1 MNEQILKDLVATA
14 QKYNYDWNVV
24 IPKFPE
30 FKGYDAQLLKDYV
43 ATAEKYNYDYATVNS
58 KFPEFKLKKKEPTA
72 SPSQSVQKPSSS
84 ATQGKKPQP
93 QSAFLQDTET
103 GEKLEILTG
112 YPGKEDIEYNYI
124 NGQWRKRKKVQ
135 SRQDLGKDNWY
146 IITNEGSI
154 NSLNK
159 FFNKER
165 SSTKEILKG
174 YPGKEEN
181 EYRVDKLVNGQE
193 VWSVRRKGQEEFTV
207 ISDEG
212 SISALNRQFGKSV
225 KPSEDAKK
233 KREAQITRQK
243 SYEEF
248 NGITSDFVS
257 DDSDDQIG
265 DLRKKYGKL
274 GFSFKEV
281 GKGDQIEITASND
294 KKIIINFDNWTD
306 ETDRENARNL
316 RKFLQENQQLGDYVD
331 LENEEIKRSKEK
343 YLDITK
349 VDFDEQRARLMSA
362 GSQKEFEKAKEENAK
377 EIASKPIA
385 ALGAEAMELREK
397 IVTGDY
403 NRQQRIADL
412 SRVANTEEER
422 KDLAAIAVANRD
434 SFVQKNK
441 INDKYVNDLALSR
454 KDVVNELSELNKE
467 IERVNSS
474 QSSMTEEEYN
484 SEMSRLKTEYDDL
497 IIKDNQINSDI
508 NKVYTIEEQNQKD
521 AALYFAYNEQQGS
534 VGGGLWNSF
543 VKGVFGVTGLVD
555 PDAPDFF
562 AKMLG
567 SEMTTEEFMQS
578 EDRWDITKASFSVA
592 ESVGAL
598 AAAVLTGGT
607 TKAAGAGKILT
618 KSAETLP
625 FFSMSYNEIKSE
637 MDSEEFKGIPSWQK
651 EGLAIIYGLG
661 VGYLDKLS
669 TTFGATGK
677 IPQAISKGIIFRA
690 ISGLGKDATTD
701 AIERAIASQ
710 FKKDIAAGLI
720 KIAGGSVLEGATE
733 GVQSLYGSA
742 LKAGFNWMQGKDENG
757 KEIKPFDVSNWAKD
771 AVYEAY
777 MGALGGTIM
786 SVPSGAVRGIKNGFN
801 RLSPSY
807 MEMTK
812 KVIEDSNLRSML
824 ITDIKTKLMSGKITK
839 DEAQEQINAI
849 KEASGL
855 FAKMPDNLSPEG
867 VAQSTDLL
875 IERSK
880 IEKEIAGK
888 EDNLVVAQKARIAE
902 INNELQTI
910 SQNAVKES
918 TKPVEEGPAEGGGVQ
933 YQGTQEGQPEV
944 REGERP
950 VGETAQPEADLG
962 DRAVEGRGEAEI
974 EASREAELQPVLA
987 AITAAETTGEVP
999 TVNGQPVNQKTVDD
1013 INAKYDAE
1021 IAAAA
1026 AQPTT
1031 AEQIAPSLVT
1041 LENATEFERKA
1052 ADIDAVRGIE
1062 GATRAARAAKSVL
1075 RALPGVKIHLHS
1087 NRDEFMAGVASTEGI
1102 SVQELEAE
1110 FGADA
1115 RGVFT
1120 KGEIH
1125 INLDNADASTVFH
1138 EAFHYAFAKSG
1149 KTGMREM
1156 VNGIKKAV
1164 GKKNFGLISWVDT
1177 FEERYI
1183 KENEILPEDQRLSD
1197 EAIAEEFMSELGAIL
1212 SESAKTLDV
1221 STLQKIAN
1229 VINNIAKKIIGRPV
1243 LSKSASRQEIIDMMN
1258 DLSSKMRQ
1266 GKEIDFN
1273 SLGLTGTISV
1283 NDSTNR
1289 KKSIVGDIIRFDVNK
1304 NTKVEENVPLS
1315 KFNGRT
1321 TNTIESDRMT
1331 GGYIK
1336 DDSGAILFKF
1346 LGGVQ
1351 FPVIT
1356 GKWWASQDASK
1367 AKKIATN
1374 ANDNRDADGYIYG
1387 TPMVGSEKQHMSNND
1402 MLLATTELM
1411 KLDATSRNTKVTKSD
1426 VINLIDKAFK
1436 KKGLEAKRPIIK
1448 SAIKKSN
1455 SIADVFNE
1463 LEYVL
1468 FQENDSI
1475 VDRFGNNI
1483 LDSNGSKISK
1493 LTFEERKSIIETL
1506 LGNATVRDVN
1516 FPSAGNAY
1524 EAAARFAEPITDKA
1538 QKIGDIVTVMRTK
1551 GTLKY
1556 KKTDRSD
1563 EFYHKSYP
1571 YEIYAENEDG
1581 TPAEIE
1587 VFILDAAYSMRDVL
1601 PVLTKKSG
1609 EKFTWDEYLAKHGPK
1624 SEKVAEAQYNRT
1636 AKLSVASGEI
1646 KSEKQRQKQII
1657 LEKLSDGSRKVLKDN
1672 YFFLDKKEDIIKAIN
1687 HDIELLNERII
1698 AKGALESFEELII
1711 PSLGD
1716 EVLVPV
1722 LSEFQER
1729 ILMDPNATPES
1740 IQRGFDEAK
1749 KIIDKEGSI
1758 DQSKITEGGIL
1769 NGDKSINL
1777 PNFERFV
1784 EKNPEYEGVF
1794 KDWKKLLDKDLELI
1808 LKDTKAFRY
1817 PNIKELEIL
1826 LDELKDTGEIKS
1838 EKRKKQISN
1847 AAIDKAREKYNLSI
1861 ERGNSIEQAQKSAM
1875 ADLKK
1880 NEWYV
1885 QATDTEREDA
1895 VRTMRKFFGFKEK
1908 SAPSAG
1914 KISGKKK
1921 KKVTVDEY
1929 VALKDQIKLEAKAAK
1944 AGAKSVSDAVKAI
1957 TSYFN
1962 KIKDRGNLTRSDITK
1977 ILGIISNVKDQKSLD
1992 NAADRIFEIVN
2003 KAKTDIIEVSQKAAL
2018 KDQLR
2023 LEALAA
2029 RQSSQS
2035 LKQKQR
2041 QLVALINEMKRG
2053 GIVTAQQASALA
2065 KRVVM
2070 TNVDNPIM
2078 VERMLQYAERL
2089 FERADYQQKLQEAN
2103 SLQKK
2108 IKSKLKSKGLQASVV
2123 SVAKDFSKI
2132 QPWMLSDIDA
2142 YIEQANNVL
2151 NAVRPSRLG
2160 VTTGVDIDNVMDQEQ
2175 ISVSAQMRTSMSFK
2189 DVSEYIE
2196 NTNKEIE
2203 EYRKAEI
2210 LAVNNDLVAA
2220 GVISKDMKLKEILEI
2235 IGELRDPETKLPA
2248 EEKRAAILSYI
2259 GSVMDV
2265 YRPIVESMLNG
2276 RDPFTGEAVE
2286 LTDRQKEVASDM
2298 MKIDVT
2304 KMDIR
2309 DAVQVIEAMD
2319 NFITNGIIDGVEAI
2333 TNTYNGQRNA
2343 EKVAAKGFKTKSVG
2357 AGKVGNLWAYNMM
2370 SLPVLSDW
2378 IFRGTKRAQYVL
2390 DNIGINKFIKG
2401 VAQATSRWRKYTDEY
2416 YEAFT
2421 DEKLFLK
2428 ISPIKVRVWKKA
2440 NGKDFMDPENI
2451 YERGMYAFLKRTVT
2465 GDQKAQEKELKRK
2478 IKLIKDSVDV
2488 LREEGDAKDAKVAD
2502 MYDMLIEKLGLND
2515 ANLTISDIESRVDKL
2530 NIDAVNWWVNTW
2542 ADNYSQLADVSQ
2554 SVYNTIL
2561 DKDMFYTPDKFSSLD
2576 PNNSENVD
2584 ELMNKMGGGGFA
2596 SVLNYEYDKKT
2607 GVLMPS
2613 SKPVSMEQ
2621 KRYVNLNFDNN
2632 NQRAL
2637 KAALI
2642 DINTAAATKQ
2652 IKGFFKSKNWNKVI
2666 TNKSDRDLFR
2676 KRVDEYILRSR
2687 NKQVGT
2693 DDQTIG
2699 EVERS
2704 LRIWASMG
2712 ATRALGSIFQPF
2724 KQTIPIF
2731 VNTLMNAGKH
2741 TTFAFGRDQ
2750 HRWIDAI
2757 EMPISNRGIE
2767 SIAAFDDADAALDR
2781 SIAAGKI
2788 EKALDVVEK
2797 VNTKWLKLVL
2807 AKPDVFAARSAFI
2820 AYYKKALEAKGKS
2833 TDIDYNNPSDV
2844 DQEALNYAQ
2853 HMVDRQQNASD
2864 AMLMG
2869 DLFTSGQSLKKIM
2882 KNTLFPFMSF
2892 VVNQKSRMTTDVSI
2906 MFSGDASRADR
2917 KAAARSLGGLILE
2930 MAAFHSLSFAI
2941 KYLIINSIASV
2952 IGGED
2957 EPEEEDVQKS
2967 LERQLSYTIGT
2978 VAKDIFSPVPLFTD
2992 SPVIYGADFLM
3003 KKIAPSYMEDDA
3015 KEALKTENEAREL
3028 SGKPALEGKKAQEFI
3043 DNYIEERRIK
3053 ASQYDSQGP
3062 GGVYRITLDKGI
3074 EVYKSLNLA
3083 YNGEFESEGFGGK
3096 METKYIDSEGQD
3108 KMKEIMPYYL
3118 AWSALGIPAEFGSV
3132 FRKIENNVKKENKL
3146 TEKQHEALN
3155 EVLEATGRKK
3165 EGEVEKYLVKKM
3177 RATQTESSSE
3187 RVLNELD
3194 WIDSQGGLKNERQ
3207 VKKYI
3212 EIFETEGS
3220 VGIRDMQE
3228 IQKLK

>member
-1 MNEQILKDLVATA
+1 
-14 QKYNYDWNVV
+14 
-24 IPKFPE
+24 
-30 FKGYDAQLLKDYV
+30 
-43 ATAEKYNYDYATVNS
+43 
-58 KFPEFKLKKKEPTA
+58 
-72 SPSQSVQKPSSS
+72 
-84 ATQGKKPQP
+84 
-93 QSAFLQDTET
+93 
-103 GEKLEILTG
+103 
-112 YPGKEDIEYNYI
+112 
-124 NGQWRKRKKVQ
+124 
-135 SRQDLGKDNWY
+135 
-146 IITNEGSI
+146 
-154 NSLNK
+154 
-159 FFNKER
+159 
-165 SSTKEILKG
+165 
-174 YPGKEEN
+174 
-181 EYRVDKLVNGQE
+181 
-193 VWSVRRKGQEEFTV
+193 
-207 ISDEG
+207 
-212 SISALNRQFGKSV
+212 
-225 KPSEDAKK
+225 
-233 KREAQITRQK
+233 
-243 SYEEF
+243 
-248 NGITSDFVS
+248 
-257 DDSDDQIG
+257 
-265 DLRKKYGKL
+265 
-274 GFSFKEV
+274 
-281 GKGDQIEITASND
+281 
-294 KKIIINFDNWTD
+294 
-306 ETDRENARNL
+306 
-316 RKFLQENQQLGDYVD
+316 
-331 LENEEIKRSKEK
+331 
-343 YLDITK
+343 
-349 VDFDEQRARLMSA
+349 
-362 GSQKEFEKAKEENAK
+362 
-377 EIASKPIA
+377 
-385 ALGAEAMELREK
+385 
-397 IVTGDY
+397 
-403 NRQQRIADL
+403 
-412 SRVANTEEER
+412 
-422 KDLAAIAVANRD
+422 
-434 SFVQKNK
+434 
-441 INDKYVNDLALSR
+441 
-454 KDVVNELSELNKE
+454 
-467 IERVNSS
+467 
-474 QSSMTEEEYN
+474 
-484 SEMSRLKTEYDDL
+484 
-497 IIKDNQINSDI
+497 
-508 NKVYTIEEQNQKD
+508 
-521 AALYFAYNEQQGS
+521 
-534 VGGGLWNSF
+534 
-543 VKGVFGVTGLVD
+543 
-555 PDAPDFF
+555 
-562 AKMLG
+562 
-567 SEMTTEEFMQS
+567 
-578 EDRWDITKASFSVA
+578 
-592 ESVGAL
+592 
-598 AAAVLTGGT
+598 
-607 TKAAGAGKILT
+607 
-618 KSAETLP
+618 
-625 FFSMSYNEIKSE
+625 
-637 MDSEEFKGIPSWQK
+637 
-651 EGLAIIYGLG
+651 
-661 VGYLDKLS
+661 
-669 TTFGATGK
+669 
-677 IPQAISKGIIFRA
+677 
-690 ISGLGKDATTD
+690 
-701 AIERAIASQ
+701 
-710 FKKDIAAGLI
+710 
-720 KIAGGSVLEGATE
+720 
-733 GVQSLYGSA
+733 
-742 LKAGFNWMQGKDENG
+742 
-757 KEIKPFDVSNWAKD
+757 
-771 AVYEAY
+771 
-777 MGALGGTIM
+777 
-786 SVPSGAVRGIKNGFN
+786 
-801 RLSPSY
+801 
-807 MEMTK
+807 
-812 KVIEDSNLRSML
+812 
-824 ITDIKTKLMSGKITK
+824 
-839 DEAQEQINAI
+839 
-849 KEASGL
+849 
-855 FAKMPDNLSPEG
+855 
-867 VAQSTDLL
+867 
-875 IERSK
+875 
-880 IEKEIAGK
+880 
-888 EDNLVVAQKARIAE
+888 
-902 INNELQTI
+902 
-910 SQNAVKES
+910 
-918 TKPVEEGPAEGGGVQ
+918 
-933 YQGTQEGQPEV
+933 
-944 REGERP
+944 
-950 VGETAQPEADLG
+950 
-962 DRAVEGRGEAEI
+962 
-974 EASREAELQPVLA
+974 
-987 AITAAETTGEVP
+987 
-999 TVNGQPVNQKTVDD
+999 
-1013 INAKYDAE
+1013 
-1021 IAAAA
+1021 
-1026 AQPTT
+1026 
-1031 AEQIAPSLVT
+1031 
-1041 LENATEFERKA
+1041 
-1052 ADIDAVRGIE
+1052 
-1062 GATRAARAAKSVL
+1062 
-1075 RALPGVKIHLHS
+1075 
-1087 NRDEFMAGVASTEGI
+1087 
-1102 SVQELEAE
+1102 
-1110 FGADA
+1110 
-1115 RGVFT
+1115 
-1120 KGEIH
+1120 
-1125 INLDNADASTVFH
+1125 
-1138 EAFHYAFAKSG
+1138 
-1149 KTGMREM
+1149 
-1156 VNGIKKAV
+1156 
-1164 GKKNFGLISWVDT
+1164 
-1177 FEERYI
+1177 
-1183 KENEILPEDQRLSD
+1183 
-1197 EAIAEEFMSELGAIL
+1197 
-1212 SESAKTLDV
+1212 
-1221 STLQKIAN
+1221 
-1229 VINNIAKKIIGRPV
+1229 
-1243 LSKSASRQEIIDMMN
+1243 
-1258 DLSSKMRQ
+1258 
-1266 GKEIDFN
+1266 
-1273 SLGLTGTISV
+1273 
-1283 NDSTNR
+1283 
-1289 KKSIVGDIIRFDVNK
+1289 
-1304 NTKVEENVPLS
+1304 
-1315 KFNGRT
+1315 
-1321 TNTIESDRMT
+1321 
-1331 GGYIK
+1331 
-1336 DDSGAILFKF
+1336 
-1346 LGGVQ
+1346 
-1351 FPVIT
+1351 
-1356 GKWWASQDASK
+1356 
-1367 AKKIATN
+1367 
-1374 ANDNRDADGYIYG
+1374 
-1387 TPMVGSEKQHMSNND
+1387 
-1402 MLLATTELM
+1402 
-1411 KLDATSRNTKVTKSD
+1411 
-1426 VINLIDKAFK
+1426 
-1436 KKGLEAKRPIIK
+1436 
-1448 SAIKKSN
+1448 
-1455 SIADVFNE
+1455 
-1463 LEYVL
+1463 
-1468 FQENDSI
+1468 
-1475 VDRFGNNI
+1475 
-1483 LDSNGSKISK
+1483 
-1493 LTFEERKSIIETL
+1493 
-1506 LGNATVRDVN
+1506 
-1516 FPSAGNAY
+1516 
-1524 EAAARFAEPITDKA
+1524 
-1538 QKIGDIVTVMRTK
+1538 
-1551 GTLKY
+1551 
-1556 KKTDRSD
+1556 
-1563 EFYHKSYP
+1563 
-1571 YEIYAENEDG
+1571 
-1581 TPAEIE
+1581 
-1587 VFILDAAYSMRDVL
+1587 
-1601 PVLTKKSG
+1601 
-1609 EKFTWDEYLAKHGPK
+1609 
-1624 SEKVAEAQYNRT
+1624 
-1636 AKLSVASGEI
+1636 
-1646 KSEKQRQKQII
+1646 
-1657 LEKLSDGSRKVLKDN
+1657 
-1672 YFFLDKKEDIIKAIN
+1672 
-1687 HDIELLNERII
+1687 
-1698 AKGALESFEELII
+1698 
-1711 PSLGD
+1711 
-1716 EVLVPV
+1716 
-1722 LSEFQER
+1722 
-1729 ILMDPNATPES
+1729 
-1740 IQRGFDEAK
+1740 
-1749 KIIDKEGSI
+1749 
-1758 DQSKITEGGIL
+1758 
-1769 NGDKSINL
+1769 
-1777 PNFERFV
+1777 
-1784 EKNPEYEGVF
+1784 
-1794 KDWKKLLDKDLELI
+1794 
-1808 LKDTKAFRY
+1808 
-1817 PNIKELEIL
+1817 
-1826 LDELKDTGEIKS
+1826 
-1838 EKRKKQISN
+1838 
-1847 AAIDKAREKYNLSI
+1847 
-1861 ERGNSIEQAQKSAM
+1861 
-1875 ADLKK
+1875 
-1880 NEWYV
+1880 
-1885 QATDTEREDA
+1885 
-1895 VRTMRKFFGFKEK
+1895 
-1908 SAPSAG
+1908 
-1914 KISGKKK
+1914 
-1921 KKVTVDEY
+1921 
-1929 VALKDQIKLEAKAAK
+1929 
-1944 AGAKSVSDAVKAI
+1944 
-1957 TSYFN
+1957 
-1962 KIKDRGNLTRSDITK
+1962 
-1977 ILGIISNVKDQKSLD
+1977 
-1992 NAADRIFEIVN
+1992 
-2003 KAKTDIIEVSQKAAL
+2003 
-2018 KDQLR
+2018 
-2023 LEALAA
+2023 
-2029 RQSSQS
+2029 
-2035 LKQKQR
+2035 
-2041 QLVALINEMKRG
+2041 MKRG

-2078 VERMLQYAERL
+2078 VERTLQYAERL

-2196 NTNKEIE
+2196 NANKEIE

-2210 LAVNNDLVAA
+2210 LAVNDDLVAA
-2220 GVISKDMKLKEILEI
+2220 GVISKDMNLKEILEI

-2357 AGKVGNLWAYNMM
+2357 AGNIGNFWAYNMM

-2378 IFRGTKRAQYVL
+2378 IFRGTNRAQYVL

-2416 YEAFT
+2416 YEAFN
-2421 DEKLFLK
+2421 K
-2428 ISPIKVRVWKKA
+2428 KKA

-2451 YERGMYAFLKRTVT
+2451 YERGMYAFLKRTVA

-2530 NIDAVNWWVNTW
+2530 NIEAVNWWVNTW

-2584 ELMNKMGGGGFA
+2584 KLMNKMGGGGFSA
-2596 SVLNYEYDKKT
+2596 VLNYEYDKKT

-2652 IKGFFKSKNWNKVI
+2652 IKGFFKSKSWNKVI

-2833 TDIDYNNPSDV
+2833 TDIDYNNPADV

-2869 DLFTSGQSLKKIM
+2869 DLFTSGQSIKKIV

-2941 KYLIINSIASV
+2941 KYYIVSSIASA